1 MRARCPRSR
10 VDFNSSDDTLTPMSK
25 IHFSIRAIEKADFET
40 LCEIDQA
47 CFPPGVAYSRWE
59 MRWFLTR
66 RGAFGFLAEI
76 GDKANI
82 PPGDSPIIGFIV
94 AWKVEGKAGHI
105 ITLDILE
112 RYRRLHVG
120 SSLMKKVEE
129 EFRKSQVRVAL
140 LEVSVNNT
148 AAQEFYRGFGYKVNE
163 RLKNYYPTG
172 EDALEMARWFEE

>member
-1 MRARCPRSR
+1 MDSNTR
-10 VDFNSSDDTLTPMSK
+10 NNTLTPMSK
-25 IHFSIRAIEKADFET
+25 IHVSIRPIEKSDFET

-47 CFPPGVAYSRWE
+47 CFPPGVAYSTWE

-66 RGAFGFLAEI
+66 RGAFGFLAEV
-76 GDKANI
+76 GDKENL
-82 PPGDSPIIGFIV
+82 PPGGSPIAGFIV
-94 AWKVEGKAGHI
+94 AWKVQGKAGHI

-112 RYRRLHVG
+112 RYRRLHIG
-120 SSLMKKVEE
+120 SNLMKKVEE
-129 EFRKSQVRVAL
+129 EFRKAEIRVAL

-148 AAQEFYRGFGYKVNE
+148 AAQEFYKGFGYKVNE

>member
-1 MRARCPRSR
+1 
-10 VDFNSSDDTLTPMSK
+10 MSK
-25 IHFSIRAIEKADFET
+25 LNASIRPIEKADFET

-76 GDKANI
+76 GEKRNI
-82 PPGDSPIIGFIV
+82 PRGEGPIAGFIV
-94 AWKVEGKAGHI
+94 AWKVRGKVGHI

-112 RYRRLHVG
+112 RYRRLHIG
-120 SSLMKKVEE
+120 SNLMKKVEE
-129 EFRKSQVRVAL
+129 EFRQAQIRVAQ

-148 AAQEFYRGFGYKVNE
+148 AAQEFYKSFGYKVNK
-163 RLKNYYPTG
+163 RLKKYYPTG